1 MKVYIVF
8 EGDYSG
14 RSVIGV
20 FTTEAEAKL
29 YGIAM
34 DGYGGDVECRDV
46 WEVMPPKNVSAEN
59 RSKLLNGYQRYLVTM
74 ADDSE
79 EVGARNIDLEYPETA
94 EVSGGDAEFTM
105 WAKSKKQAVK
115 IASDKRAQAI
125 VERERRG

>member
-1 MKVYIVF
+1 MRIYIAF
-8 EGDYSG
+8 KGDYDE
-14 RSVIGV
+14 RAVVGV
-20 FTTEAEAKL
+20 FTTKAEAEL
-29 YGIAM
+29 YSIAM
-34 DGYGGDVECRDV
+34 AGYGPDVECRDV
-46 WEVMPPKNVSAEN
+46 WEVAPPKDVSAEN

-125 VERERRG
+125 VERERGG